1 MSYVIGI
8 DGGTESLRA
17 FVIDLEGRVVASHA
31 TSYETD
37 FPAAA
42 MAEQS
47 PEDWWSAIG
56 ESVKGALKKAS
67 VSPVDIRA
75 LAVDCTCCT
84 VVALDDKNQP
94 LNPALLWMD
103 VRAHVEAADVAAC
116 DDIALSVNGDGQ
128 DPVSAEWMIPKALWL
143 KRHRPEVYKS
153 ARRICEYQEYIN
165 LRLTGRYVGSLLTA
179 SIRWHYHAE
188 RGFPDSLLQK
198 LELVELREKW
208 PDEIIA
214 AGDIVGGLTG
224 EAASHLGLPVDTP
237 VAQGGADAM
246 VGMIGL
252 GVVEAGEMALI
263 TGSSHLHLGLS
274 SRDIYKRGVFGSY
287 RDAVYPGLNL
297 LEGGQT
303 STGSVIAWF
312 KRQFAQGQ
320 SYEELNKAAALI
332 APGSDGVRAL
342 DHFQGNRTPY
352 VDPFSRGALSGLS
365 LNHAPQHIY
374 RAIIESICLGTRVIV
389 DSFDTDFKRIVVAG
403 GATNSDLW
411 MQIHADTLQLP
422 LQVTEVS
429 DAPALGCAI
438 LAAVACGAYSDI
450 NRACADM
457 VKISGQIEPNPSY
470 SEDYAEL
477 LEEYRELYQSLKLMR
492 EKIQLS
498 RQ

>member
-1 MSYVIGI
+1 MSYIIGI

-17 FVIDLEGRVVASHA
+17 FVIDLQGTVLASHA
-31 TSYETD
+31 TAYETT

-47 PEDWWSAIG
+47 PETWWHAIA
-56 ESVKGALKKAS
+56 ESVKGAMTKAS
-67 VSPVDIRA
+67 VSAEDIKA
-75 LAVDCTCCT
+75 LAFDGTCCT
-84 VVALDDKNQP
+84 VVALDADNKP
-94 LNPALLWMD
+94 LRPALLWMD
-103 VRAHVEAADVAAC
+103 VRAHMEADAVAATG
-116 DDIALSVNGDGQ
+116 DAALRVNGDSQ
-128 DPVSAEWMIPKALWL
+128 DPVSAEWMIPKALWI
-143 KRHRPEVYKS
+143 KRNQPELFAAS
-153 ARRICEYQEYIN
+153 HRICEYQEYIN

-188 RGFPDSLLQK
+188 NGFPDSLLAQ
-198 LELVELREKW
+198 LDLAELREKW
-208 PDEIIA
+208 PKEMIA
-214 AGDIVGGLTG
+214 PGEVVGGLTA
-224 EAASHLGLPVDTP
+224 EAASHLGLKVDTP

-246 VGMIGL
+246 IGMIGL
-252 GVVEAGEMALI
+252 GVVEAGELALI

-274 SRDIYKRGVFGSY
+274 THDVHKQGVFGSY

-312 KRQFAQGQ
+312 KRQFAEAQ

-332 APGSDGVRAL
+332 EPGCEGIRAL

-352 VDPFSRGALSGLS
+352 VDPLSRGALTGLS
-365 LNHAPQHIY
+365 LNHTPAHVY

-389 DSFDTDFKRIVVAG
+389 DSFETEFSRIVVAG

-429 DAPALGCAI
+429 DAPGLGCGI
-438 LAAVACGAYSDI
+438 LASVACGAYP
-450 NRACADM
+450 NVKTACKEM
-457 VKISGQIEPNPSY
+457 VKVSGQIEPDTTLAG
-470 SEDYAEL
+470 DYAML
-477 LEEYRELYQSLKLMR
+477 LEEYRQLYHSMKQMR
-492 EKIQLS
+492 EQVDGD
-498 RQ
+498 RA